1 MVLLRILIHS
11 RIIIIRSWRK
21 NLFHGEKKVF
31 SAERISKHHIKEWFK
46 SNGKQRII
54 MPKKGDYFKL
64 KNYERNMSS
73 PYMIYT
79 DFESILVPEDT
90 SYTNKY
96 QKHITCSYG
105 CQLACVDDKVSE
117 LFRNN

>member
-1 MVLLRILIHS
+1 MQA
-11 RIIIIRSWRK
+11 
-21 NLFHGEKKVF
+21 F
-31 SAERISKHHIKEWFK
+31 SAEGILKHHIKECFK
-46 SNGKQRII
+46 INGKQRII
-54 MPKKGDYFKL
+54 MPKNGNYVKL
-64 KNYERNMSS
+64 KDYERNTNS

-105 CQLACVDDKVSE
+105 CQLACVDD
-117 LFRNN
+117 